1 MIQRQVTRDSKQGDS
16 KHRMSTGFPD
26 PVIRDF
32 AICHGDEVPS
42 RGIDD
47 RVKSKI
53 GNDDQSYDCE
63 KLLSVHGDLCAYLMC
78 S

>member
-1 MIQRQVTRDSKQGDS
+1 
-16 KHRMSTGFPD
+16 MSTGFPD

-47 RVKSKI
+47 RVKGKI

-63 KLLSVHGDLCAYLMC
+63 KLFSVHGGLCTYLMGGWFSVDKNESGVC
-78 S
+78 FH